1 MVPAEPPLLGGFICI
16 QSQYQ
21 LRMMFWVCAG
31 KEAVCFVFSLLLVAP
46 TSWPLSPKSPLAV
59 FNHIGPVVYH
69 CSCGTGWLSEPD
81 PEEEE
86 PMGQH
91 PGQGH
96 LLHPP
101 PPPVWTPPWD
111 SSPGRTL
118 PIPLVSPVTNDFVT
132 PVLFTFCSSGLEAA
146 SVENSS

>member
-1 MVPAEPPLLGGFICI
+1 
-16 QSQYQ
+16 
-21 LRMMFWVCAG
+21 MFWVCAG

-46 TSWPLSPKSPLAV
+46 TSCPLSPKSPLAV
-59 FNHIGPVVYH
+59 FNHIGPAVCH

-96 LLHPP
+96 LLHPR
-101 PPPVWTPPWD
+101 VD
-111 SSPGRTL
+111 AAMGFL
-118 PIPLVSPVTNDFVT
+118 
-132 PVLFTFCSSGLEAA
+132 SGKNP
-146 SVENSS
+146 SHPSCFPSYQ